1 MTESDR
7 TIPHPGDDRL
17 MIQALAD
24 GELDA
29 ATSLALERRLA
40 ADPALKAEYERIV
53 ALRRVI
59 GGLPRPVVPAHF
71 EARMTALG
79 ETTEAAP
86 ATRKPGSFDWRALAA
101 SIIVIAAIASGA
113 TYLALRPDA
122 GLVVAEAVATSHRR
136 ALLAASPVDLVSSDR
151 HRVKPWLDAK
161 LGISPPATDLSGDGF
176 ALVGG
181 RIDVV
186 ADQPVPALVYRRGEH
201 LITLLAIPRSP
212 REAAMTT
219 ARPLAAGGLIMTQ
232 WTDGAFAYWAV
243 SDLERADLDH
253 FVARFRAGAAN

>member
-1 MTESDR
+1 MTEPD
-7 TIPHPGDDRL
+7 PMAPDPGDHRL

-29 ATSLALERRLA
+29 ATTLALERRFA
-40 ADPALKAEYERIV
+40 TDPALKAEYERIV
-53 ALRRVI
+53 ALKRMI
-59 GGLPRPVVPAHF
+59 GGLPRPTVPAGF
-71 EARMTALG
+71 EARMMALG
-79 ETTEAAP
+79 QPAAAAGP
-86 ATRKPGSFDWRALAA
+86 KPWSFDWRALAA
-101 SIIVIAAIASGA
+101 SIIVAAVLAGGA
-113 TYLALRPDA
+113 TYLALRPDP

-136 ALLAASPVDLVSSDR
+136 ALLATSPVDLVSSDR

-176 ALVGG
+176 VLVGG
-181 RIDVV
+181 RVDVI
-186 ADQPVPALVYRRGEH
+186 ADQPIPALVYRRGEH

-212 REAAMTT
+212 REAAMPT
-219 ARPLAAGGLIMTQ
+219 ARPLAAGGLIMTH